1 MENQKQTTIQ
11 SVDKAL
17 HILDLFID
25 HDELGISEISR
36 MTMMGKS
43 TVARL
48 IFSLAKSNFLKKN
61 EATNKYRLGM
71 KLSYFG
77 TLVNERDELAKHA
90 DEMMVSLSKKH
101 QLSCHLVVLE
111 GQNIRFIHKINSG
124 QIINM
129 KSRIG
134 GTMPAYCTATG
145 KSIIANLP
153 SEKRNKLVASM
164 SLEVWT
170 KNTITEKDELL
181 EELTK
186 IQKQGFSED
195 NEESELGL
203 CCLAVPIFDFSGHV
217 IASVSLSGQKEAVGN
232 HKKEIIKDL
241 QATSWE
247 LKKLNM

>member
-1 MENQKQTTIQ
+1 MENDKQVTIQ

-17 HILDLFID
+17 SVLDLFIEN
-25 HDELGISEISR
+25 DELGISEISR
-36 MTMMGKS
+36 MTLMGKS

-48 IFSLAKSNFLKKN
+48 VFSLTKSNFLKKN

-90 DEMMVSLSKKH
+90 DAFMAEMSKKY

-111 GQNIRFIHKINSG
+111 GTNIRFIHKINSG

-145 KSIIANLP
+145 KSIMAHLP
-153 SEKRNKLVASM
+153 TDKKETLVESIH
-164 SLEVWT
+164 LESWT
-170 KNTITEKDELL
+170 KNTITNKDALRV
-181 EELTK
+181 ELTK
-186 IQKQGFSED
+186 IQKQGYSED

-203 CCLAVPIFDFSGHV
+203 CCIAAPVFDFKGHV
-217 IASVSLSGQKEAVGN
+217 IAAISLSGQKEAVYKS
-232 HKKEIIKDL
+232 KKEIIKDL
-241 QATSWE
+241 KEASWE
-247 LKKLNM
+247 VKK